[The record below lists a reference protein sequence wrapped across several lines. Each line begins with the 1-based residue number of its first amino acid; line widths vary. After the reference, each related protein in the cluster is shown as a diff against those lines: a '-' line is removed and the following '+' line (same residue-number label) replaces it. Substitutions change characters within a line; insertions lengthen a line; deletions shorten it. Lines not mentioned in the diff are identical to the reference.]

1 MSIWSIIPVKP
12 LNRAKSRLAGV
23 LSAEQRSQFAEVMLR
38 RILEVVNEA
47 PEITG
52 TLIISRDTKA
62 LSIARDMGAKTIQE
76 SSASDLNPALNRATE
91 IVRIWGAAGVLILP
105 ADLPFVTTEDITSVV
120 DMGMADSDP
129 TLVIATDKE
138 YDGTNALFVRPPG
151 LITYSYGYGSYD
163 RHIKAASQ
171 TGAIIKHYNSE
182 NLRLD
187 IDVPAD
193 LERYNERVQ
202 SGEYDMLPTF
212 LPNMA

>member
-1 MSIWSIIPVKP
+1 MSIWAIIPVKP

-38 RILEVVNEA
+38 RILNVVDGA

-62 LSIARDMGAKTIQE
+62 LAIAREMGAKTIQE

-105 ADLPFVTTEDITSVV
+105 ADLPFIAQDDITSVV
-120 DMGMADSDP
+120 DMGMADPDS
-129 TLVIATDKE
+129 TLVIATDSE

-151 LITYSYGYGSYD
+151 LITYSYGYGSYE

-171 TGAIIKHYNSE
+171 TGAIIKHYQSE

-187 IDVPAD
+187 IDVPDD
-193 LERYNERVQ
+193 LQRYNERVEND
-202 SGEYDMLPTF
+202 EYDMLPPF
-212 LPNMA
+212 LPNLA